1 VPPTLRIALI
11 GLGSAGRRTAELVA
25 AGEAGNAAVVGALV
39 RRPEVYAAT
48 AARLGVPLVP
58 SIDDLLALEP
68 DVVVELGGHAAL
80 RDYGETVLRAG
91 ATLLTLSAGA
101 LADDAFRDRLFAAAA
116 SSGARIVLPSGAIA
130 GLDAIESARPMGL
143 ERVRHVVRKPPKSLF
158 DDPSRVAEVM
168 SRGEAQTLY
177 EGPAREGVRRFP
189 ANVNV
194 VAMVCMAGL
203 GFDRTTTVVIADPS
217 VEHNTHEVTA
227 EGAFGRIE
235 VRVQNVPSPDNPK
248 TGLIVAGSVVRAL
261 KRLDAP
267 MNLGG

>member
-1 VPPTLRIALI
+1 MMRVALI

-25 AGEAGNAAVVGALV
+25 AGEGGDAIVIGALV
-39 RRPEVYAAT
+39 RRPEAHAET
-48 AARLGVPLVP
+48 ASRLGIPLVR
-58 SIDDLLALEP
+58 SIDELLVFGP
-68 DVVVELGGHAAL
+68 DVVAELGGHAAL
-80 RDYGETVLRAG
+80 TAYGETVLRSG
-91 ATLLTLSAGA
+91 TTLLTLSAGA
-101 LADDAFRDRLFAAAA
+101 LADDDFRERLLAAAA
-116 SSGARIVLPSGAIA
+116 TSGARLVLPSGAIA
-130 GLDAIESARPMGL
+130 GLDALESARPMGL
-143 ERVRHVVRKPPKSLF
+143 DRVRHVVRKPPKSLF
-158 DDPSRVAEVM
+158 DDPERVAAVM
-168 SRGEAQTLY
+168 ARGEAETLY

-203 GFDRTTTVVIADPS
+203 GFDRTTTVVIADPA

-261 KRLDAP
+261 KRLDAAV
-267 MNLGG
+267 NLGG

>member
-1 VPPTLRIALI
+1 MLRIALI
-11 GLGSAGRRTAELVA
+11 GLGSTGRRTAEMVG
-25 AGEAGNAAVVGALV
+25 AGECGDAAVIGALV
-39 RRPEVYAAT
+39 RRREAYADT
-48 AARLGVPLVP
+48 AARLGIPLVT
-58 SIDDLLALEP
+58 SIDELLALEP
-68 DVVVELGGHAAL
+68 GVVVELGGHAAL
-80 RDYGETVLRAG
+80 IAYGETVLRTG
-91 ATLLTLSAGA
+91 TTLLSLSAGA
-101 LADDAFRDRLFAAAA
+101 LADEEFRERLLAAGA
-116 SSGARIVLPSGAIA
+116 SSGARLVLPSGAIA

-158 DDPSRVAEVM
+158 DDPLRIGDVVAY
-168 SRGEAQTLY
+168 GEPVTLY

-235 VRVQNVPSPDNPK
+235 IRVQNVPSPDNPK

-261 KRLDAP
+261 RRLTAP
-267 MNLGG
+267 